1 MQTAIANKLN
11 FVNCTCVFLTV
22 YFFSKNTFFTF
33 EHETR
38 WLIRMDIFCSEWTEG
53 DFNQWREREGLA
65 ITLASHFLSLPIP
78 PLLLSSSSMQGSGQS
93 VAFDY
98 QSPAAPLLAP
108 WHEHHIRRSDLHRNV
123 SVSIVVSKFTIY
135 RHSRRSPVS
144 ETLLC
149 WSSRLSAF
157 IFGSLLLLAY
167 SISCWCF
174 SSSFLSFLFVS
185 PFLLLERGET
195 IHGLF
200 IRRRGF
206 FFRCWARWWGL
217 FKNIDVKIQLFSF
230 SSPPIR
236 RRREC
241 KGARGRKE
249 KGIYLRSTL
258 DRVSFQQKVFLLV
271 PASMWIAP
279 AFPLWLFYI
288 KLQFITSGLGFSYK
302 IRDSWMADCNIPW
315 NWPPD
320 TCISWS
326 GAYSIA
332 LLYFECIDRVLLPF
346 LPHMR
351 LRAPIWLC
359 TAPSFE
365 ISFFPPLSF
374 INTGDHFAL

>member
-1 MQTAIANKLN
+1 
-11 FVNCTCVFLTV
+11 
-22 YFFSKNTFFTF
+22 
-33 EHETR
+33 
-38 WLIRMDIFCSEWTEG
+38 MDIFCSEWTEG
-53 DFNQWREREGLA
+53 DSNQWRESEGLA

-78 PLLLSSSSMQGSGQS
+78 PPLLSSSSVQGSGQS

-174 SSSFLSFLFVS
+174 SSSFFNLFSAYLHSSCWREVKLYMGTSFGDAV
-185 PFLLLERGET
+185 
-195 IHGLF
+195 
-200 IRRRGF
+200 

-236 RRREC
+236 RRRER

-288 KLQFITSGLGFSYK
+288 KLQLVTTGLGLSYK
-302 IRDSWMADCNIPW
+302 IRDSWMADCNLPW

-326 GAYSIA
+326 GAYSIV
-332 LLYFECIDRVLLPF
+332 LLYFECIDRVVLPF
-346 LPHMR
+346 LSHMR

-365 ISFFPPLSF
+365 SSFFLLCAS
-374 INTGDHFAL
+374 

>member
-1 MQTAIANKLN
+1 
-11 FVNCTCVFLTV
+11 
-22 YFFSKNTFFTF
+22 
-33 EHETR
+33 
-38 WLIRMDIFCSEWTEG
+38 MDIFCSEWTEG
-53 DFNQWREREGLA
+53 DFNQWRDREGLA

-78 PLLLSSSSMQGSGQS
+78 PLLLSSSSMRGSGQS

-217 FKNIDVKIQLFSF
+217 FKNIDVRIQLFSF
-230 SSPPIR
+230 SSPPVR
-236 RRREC
+236 RRRER

-288 KLQFITSGLGFSYK
+288 KLQFVTSGLGLSYK

-332 LLYFECIDRVLLPF
+332 LVHFECIDRVRLPSY
-346 LPHMR
+346 
-351 LRAPIWLC
+351 PIWDCVLRFDF
-359 TAPSFE
+359 ALPRLLRSP
-365 ISFFPPLSF
+365 FFPPLRF
-374 INTGDHFAL
+374 LNTGDHFAL